1 MRFRLLAVLWT
12 VGLLEAQP
20 RIRAVVNGASNLAD
34 VAPGSFATIYGDALA
49 AGTATAAGV
58 PLPAALGGVSVTV
71 NGRPAPLY
79 FVRGDQ
85 VNFQVPAATA
95 PGNATAVVQS
105 AGQSSAPFNF
115 NVVAAAPGILVF
127 GDNRAVV
134 QNQDG
139 TLNNTGA
146 GALPGSTIIAYL
158 TGQGALDNPVA
169 DGAPAGAAPL
179 SRAALPSSATI
190 GGANAAIS
198 FLGLAPGFVGLLQA
212 NLVVPAGLAPG
223 DHPLVVTIG
232 GRASNNPRITVRAA
246 SAGLLTRLGSVDTGG
261 GNLITQVR
269 GDYAYVCSGNGI
281 AVVNVADPTR
291 MRFLNLF
298 GGTTGTCRVR
308 DGQLVTANG
317 GPSPVLNVF
326 SLANPEQPVRVGG
339 PFNLPQF
346 SSEFQF
352 IGNFAVFHTV
362 WFQFTQNPLRIFQQQ
377 GDFFSVNLTDPARP
391 ALASPLASN
400 PSPYFNQLAVTPDT
414 MLLLST
420 TNNGADTSSGLGRL
434 VIADTSDPANL
445 RILRQVAI
453 PRTNTLNGAAVEG
466 ATALVVGNTRSW
478 ESPGDFAIRG
488 NVTLTTVDLSDP
500 RNPRPIATVVTS
512 ARNTFTIGRVVSL
525 GGGWYAYPAFQTPE
539 NRADTAIVVV
549 DARDPAN
556 PAIAETIALENL
568 AEVGLTVGGD
578 TLYAVTGSGL
588 VSFRIRR

>member
-269 GDYAYVCSGNGI
+269 GDYAYV
-281 AVVNVADPTR
+281 ADPTR

-556 PAIAETIALENL
+556 PA
-568 AEVGLTVGGD
+568 
-578 TLYAVTGSGL
+578 
-588 VSFRIRR
+588 